1 MKKQILILTIIFCFN
16 TAYSQTKQLS
26 SEVKDLKDNSQINVK
41 TNLKD
46 SLNDSNQ
53 VKETNSNKKDFLSEF
68 KQLFNQPYVPEID
81 TIKID
86 TITNI
91 DAASKCLIL
100 SGELPN
106 ESIIGMGIVTGT
118 GVALSTVAILSAST
132 EALLL
137 PLIIAPIALVFG
149 INYWVQ
155 TYQVNKYLVKAGRF
169 LSIKGENGIEEIDE
183 KLYYI
188 KYINK

>member
-1 MKKQILILTIIFCFN
+1 MKKLILILTIIFCFN
-16 TAYSQTKQLS
+16 TAHSQTKQLS
-26 SEVKDLKDNSQINVK
+26 SEVKDLKENSQTKLN

-53 VKETNSNKKDFLSEF
+53 VKETNSNRKDFLSEF

-81 TIKID
+81 TVKID

-91 DAASKCLIL
+91 DAASKCFTL

-106 ESIIGMGIVTGT
+106 ESIIGMGIVTGA

-137 PLIIAPIALVFG
+137 PLIIAPIGLIFG

-155 TYQVNKYLVKAGRF
+155 TYQGNKYLVKAGRF
-169 LSIKGENGIEEIDE
+169 LTIKGENGIEEIDD

>member
-1 MKKQILILTIIFCFN
+1 MKKLILILTIIFGFN

-26 SEVKDLKDNSQINVK
+26 SEVKDLKENSQIKVK

-46 SLNDSNQ
+46 SLNDNNQ

-68 KQLFNQPYVPEID
+68 KQLFNQQYVPEID

-106 ESIIGMGIVTGT
+106 ESIIGMGIVTGG

-137 PLIIAPIALVFG
+137 PLIIAPFGLIFG

-155 TYQVNKYLVKAGRF
+155 TYQGNKYLVKAGRF
-169 LSIKGENGIEEIDE
+169 LNIKGENGIEEIDE